1 MYAHAIESRLSMND
15 VVSRGRYVCFDT
27 DDLLAIGDMHD
38 VLVEPQVPDLE
49 EIPS

>member
-1 MYAHAIESRLSMND
+1 MND
-15 VVSRGRYVCFDT
+15 VLSRGRFVRFDT

-38 VLVEPQVPDLE
+38 VLVEPEVPDLE